1 MPDNDAPQGSWHPDP
16 TGRFKLRWQR
26 STGEWSHH
34 VHDHDGNPHTD
45 PYYAPESEKPRKKRK
60 IWRWVLILWGGS
72 AVLLVVLAAVGALTE
87 LEPESATTRPSST
100 TTRRPAATTTA
111 RTLSAKE
118 VFEDCV
124 SAWDGNHDGLEAL
137 IRAQLNDPGSM
148 ETHGTY
154 YNPSDSLTDGS
165 ITIRLDYGARNALG
179 GMVRTNA
186 YADMGTN
193 CDIIRVIDYGF

>member
-1 MPDNDAPQGSWHPDP
+1 MAPFGSDRTALERQTDAQ
-16 TGRFKLRWQR
+16 T
-26 STGEWSHH
+26 
-34 VHDHDGNPHTD
+34 
-45 PYYAPESEKPRKKRK
+45 APEGATMLR
-60 IWRWVLILWGGS
+60 IVILSLSG
-72 AVLLVVLAAVGALTE
+72 LLGAILVLAAVLAILEATGVIEPTE
-87 LEPESATTRPSST
+87 EATPSATTRPSAT

-154 YNPSDSLTDGS
+154 YNPSDSLTDGH

-193 CDIIRVIDYGF
+193 CAIIRVIDYGF

>member
-1 MPDNDAPQGSWHPDP
+1 MNTAGSADPATRQSTQGLGVPEAPSGLGRTVFIGKRTPSP
-16 TGRFKLRWQR
+16 TG
-26 STGEWSHH
+26 GSH
-34 VHDHDGNPHTD
+34 
-45 PYYAPESEKPRKKRK
+45 
-60 IWRWVLILWGGS
+60 
-72 AVLLVVLAAVGALTE
+72 
-87 LEPESATTRPSST
+87 
-100 TTRRPAATTTA
+100 RRPAATTA
-111 RTLSAKE
+111 RTLSATE

-193 CDIIRVIDYGF
+193 CAIIRVLDYGFG